1 MRAFFVYRP
10 QSPLH
15 ETLRLKQNTRSE
27 SPEEDSDEKP
37 LNRLKG
43 TFRDEIKWLHSPDAR
58 EGLRVKMT

>member
-43 TFRDEIKWLHSPDAR
+43 TFGDEIKWPHSPDASGR
-58 EGLRVKMT
+58 AEG